1 MEKQDILAI
10 IIGRT
15 VALFPNEVSNLLTL
29 NGVAV
34 DSSNYNTSELVNAVV
49 NGLTSSESFK
59 VDFANFVEL
68 NKEII

>member
-1 MEKQDILAI
+1 MEQQDMLAV

-15 VALFPNEVSNLLTL
+15 VALFPNQVANLLTL
-29 NGVAV
+29 NGVVV
-34 DSSNYNTSELVNAVV
+34 DASNYNTSQLVTAVV

-68 NKEII
+68 NQQVI